1 MTKEQ
6 RIDNIMN
13 IMLVHCKKAKEEKS
27 VYEAILASC
36 YLGKLLE
43 IDRSIGGKYIKEI
56 KDIAVEI
63 ENN

>member
-6 RIDNIMN
+6 RIDNVMN
-13 IMLVHCKKAKEEKS
+13 IMLIHCKKAKEEKS

-43 IDRSIGGKYIKEI
+43 IDKDIGRKYIKEI
-56 KDIAVEI
+56 KDLALALE
-63 ENN
+63 

>member
-13 IMLVHCKKAKEEKS
+13 IMFIHCKKAKEEKS
-27 VYEAILASC
+27 VYETILASC

-43 IDRSIGGKYIKEI
+43 IDKDIGRKYIQEV
-56 KDIAVEI
+56 KDLVLALE
-63 ENN
+63 

>member
-43 IDRSIGGKYIKEI
+43 IDKDIGRKYIQEV
-56 KDIAVEI
+56 KDLALALE
-63 ENN
+63 